1 MPLYPLSKH
10 VLLCLAVCSPVVS
23 CGDRGFD
30 PSEPIDVTVV
40 SGNGQSTDVRETLP
54 EDLVVRS
61 SDLSGNT
68 LGNVDLVFSVV
79 QGGGSLGATAVTT
92 NAQMVD
98 SFGNVVKTM
107 LGP

>member
-61 SDLSGNT
+61 SHLNGNT
-68 LGNVDLVFSVV
+68 LGNVDLVFSV
-79 QGGGSLGATAVTT
+79 GSLDATAVTT